1 MTEERKCLYCYNPLE
16 GEAGDF
22 HEKCSRKFFGSKT
35 PPLAEFGLKD
45 IEAMALQVLGRHES
59 VTGVQPKLS
68 VDTESAAGNK
78 KGKRFTIVGL
88 WGSYILKPSVPKYPQ
103 MPEIEDLT
111 MHLSEL
117 LKIKTA
123 EHSLIRIKSGELA
136 YISKRFDRIKGQKLQ
151 MEDMAQLTE
160 TLTERKYKSSME
172 RIGKAVRK
180 YSTNTQLD
188 LLTLFELT
196 VFSFLTGN
204 ADMHLKNFSLL
215 RTEDDEIVFSPAYDL
230 LSTKLLIPEDT
241 EELALT
247 LNGKKNN
254 LKKKDFDDFAKK
266 LQINDKA
273 RDNSY
278 ENFFSRR
285 QEMLKLVDKSFL
297 TDVLKEK
304 YKELLHERFARL

>member
-1 MTEERKCLYCYNPLE
+1 MRDERKCLYCYNPLE

-22 HEKCSRKFFGSKT
+22 HEKCSKKFFGSKI
-35 PPLAEFGLKD
+35 PPLVEFELKD
-45 IEAMALQVLGRHES
+45 VEAMAIQVLGRHES

-68 VDTESAAGNK
+68 LEVGPTEGNK
-78 KGKRFTIVGL
+78 QVRRFTIVGL
-88 WGSYILKPSVPKYPQ
+88 WGNYILKPPVPKYPQ
-103 MPEIEDLT
+103 MPELEDLT

-136 YISKRFDRIKGQKLQ
+136 YVSKRFDRIKGQKLQ

-172 RIGKAVRK
+172 KIGKAVRK
-180 YSTNTQLD
+180 YSTNTKLD

-196 VFSFLTGN
+196 IFSFLTGN
-204 ADMHLKNFSLL
+204 SDMHLKNFSLL
-215 RTEDDEIVFSPAYDL
+215 RTEDDEIVFTPAYDL
-230 LSTKLLIPEDT
+230 LSTKLLIPKDK
-241 EELALT
+241 EELALP

-254 LKKKDFDDFAKK
+254 FKKNDFDDFAKT

-278 ENFFSRR
+278 ENFFNRR
-285 QEMLKLVDKSFL
+285 QEMLEFVDKSFL
-297 TDVLKEK
+297 TDELKEK
-304 YKELLHERFARL
+304 YKDLLWERFARL

>member
-1 MTEERKCLYCYNPLE
+1 
-16 GEAGDF
+16 DF
-22 HEKCSRKFFGSKT
+22 HEKCSKLFFGSKT
-35 PPLAEFGLKD
+35 PPVVEFELKD
-45 IEAMALQVLGRHES
+45 IETMALRVLGRHES

-68 VDTESAAGNK
+68 LDAEPTGRNK
-78 KGKRFTIVGL
+78 KGRRLTIVGL
-88 WGSYILKPSVPKYPQ
+88 WGNYILKPPLLKYPQ

-111 MHLSEL
+111 MHLSQL

-136 YISKRFDRIKGQKLQ
+136 YISKRFDRTLGQKLQ

-172 RIGKAVRK
+172 RIGKAVQK
-180 YSTNTQLD
+180 YSANTKLD
-188 LLTLFELT
+188 LLALFELT
-196 VFSFLTGN
+196 IFSFLTGN

-215 RTEDDEIVFSPAYDL
+215 RTEDDEIIFSPAYDL

-247 LNGKKNN
+247 LNGKKSS
-254 LKKKDFDDFAKK
+254 LKKKDFDDFAEK
-266 LQINDKA
+266 LRINDKA

-278 ENFFSRR
+278 DKFFRSQ
-285 QEMLKLVDKSFL
+285 QEMLGFIDKSFL
-297 TDVLKEK
+297 TDELKGK
-304 YKELLHERFARL
+304 YKDLLCMRFARL